1 MPRRSVRCTLVGI
14 GGGVGVRRLVGVIL
28 ATAAL
33 AFVDVG
39 VAAGA
44 HDSGAV
50 VPGTGATN
58 TEVSSAE
65 VSSTEISGT
74 AISRTGV
81 SGAEASSSGVSR
93 SAATLPPPAVCS
105 DDQGVLGSATCARI
119 TELLAVDEQQSS
131 DEIAVLVIGSTR
143 GQSIESYATRVFNS
157 WGIGKEGADNGVLV
171 VVAFD
176 DRAMR
181 IEVGSGLD
189 GRLPDGQAREIV
201 GGTMLP
207 AFKAGEYRYGVLA
220 GIDAVRVALG
230 HPVDDLSRMTA
241 IPEDAG
247 YDQPTPARQPDVPP
261 TYSSSKESGTDDGNG
276 KLWAIV
282 IAIGAGLAL
291 IAWLRNLGGG
301 GGNSDG
307 GGAGSGYSRRR
318 SYRSFSSS
326 SSSRRSSGSSRRSG
340 FGGGRSSGGGAS
352 GRW

>member
-1 MPRRSVRCTLVGI
+1 VGI

-28 ATAAL
+28 VTAAL
-33 AFVDVG
+33 AFVDLG
-39 VAAGA
+39 VA
-44 HDSGAV
+44 SGANV
-50 VPGTGATN
+50 SGAGVPGTDATN
-58 TEVSSAE
+58 TET
-65 VSSTEISGT
+65 SST
-74 AISRTGV
+74 AV
-81 SGAEASSSGVSR
+81 SGGDVSR

-105 DDQGVLGSATCARI
+105 DDQDVLGSATCARI
-119 TELLAVDEQQSS
+119 TELLAVDEQRSS

-157 WGIGKEGADNGVLV
+157 WGIGKQGVDNGVLV

-181 IEVGSGLD
+181 IEVGEGLE

-207 AFKAGEYRYGVLA
+207 AFKAGEYRHGVLA

-247 YDQPTPARQPDVPP
+247 YDQPTPAGQPYVSP
-261 TYSSSKESGTDDGNG
+261 TYSSSKESSTDDGNG

-301 GGNSDG
+301 GGNG
-307 GGAGSGYSRRR
+307 GGTGSGYSRRR
-318 SYRSFSSS
+318 SYDSFSSS